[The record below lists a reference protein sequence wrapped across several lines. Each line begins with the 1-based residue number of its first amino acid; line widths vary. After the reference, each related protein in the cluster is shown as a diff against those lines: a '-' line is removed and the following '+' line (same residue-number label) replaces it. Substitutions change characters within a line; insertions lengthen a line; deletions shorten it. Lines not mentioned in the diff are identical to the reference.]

1 MYLSSTDIRQHV
13 KLWGKL
19 LCEIPLLFFLPIIW
33 IMRNLL
39 SSQIRRKAISIWT
52 GAPIITVAKNCRV
65 ERLLG
70 FNSISIVSRTY
81 FITDE
86 FDYDLARLAKGN
98 HLLSI
103 LYTYAAFLLVCLMA
117 VQVHTYVDGGLLPS
131 HQRRRFNPLELCAY
145 RLLGIKL
152 LVWTYGADV
161 RTHRRTI
168 ALGKPNCCTDCDQVG
183 VACICDDKL
192 GAANYRRVYRAAA
205 GVFSMGDMLEYTPAS
220 RNDLF
225 FWPID
230 LDADHGRRYA
240 PTYPALGPSKPLRV
254 VHAPNHRMFKGT
266 RYLEKAV
273 AKFRSEGV
281 AIDLVLAEHL
291 PNQAALE
298 LYRSADL
305 IFDQCLIGFHGYF
318 ALEGMALGK
327 PVMCFV
333 RDRQRYL
340 LAPDECPLIEADVVH
355 LTDQLRQWA
364 TIDRAELQSIGM
376 QSRAYIEKYYSYRAF
391 SGRLRKAYQ
400 DMGLM

>member
-1 MYLSSTDIRQHV
+1 MSLSSTDIRQHV
-13 KLWGKL
+13 KLLGKL
-19 LCEIPLLFFLPIIW
+19 LCEIPLLLLLPIIW
-33 IMRNLL
+33 IIRKLL

-70 FNSISIVSRTY
+70 FNSISVVSRTY
-81 FITDE
+81 FITNE

-98 HLLSI
+98 PLLSI
-103 LYTYAAFLLVCLMA
+103 LYTYAAFLQICLMA
-117 VQVHTYVDGGLLPS
+117 VQVHAYADGGLLPS

-152 LVWTYGADV
+152 LIWTYGADV
-161 RTHRRTI
+161 RTRLRTI
-168 ALGKPNCCTDCDQVG
+168 ALGEPNCCTDCDQVG
-183 VACICDDKL
+183 IACICDDTL
-192 GAANYRRVYRAAA
+192 GAANFRRVRQAAA
-205 GVFSMGDMLEYTPAS
+205 GVFSMGDMLEYTPGS

-230 LDADHGRRYA
+230 LAADHGRRYA
-240 PTYPALGPSKPLRV
+240 PAYPSHDPGKPLRV

-266 RYLEKAV
+266 RYLEKGV
-273 AKFRSEGV
+273 AQLRSEGV

-291 PNQAALE
+291 PNQKALE

-327 PVMCFV
+327 PVMCFI

-340 LAPDECPLIEADVVH
+340 LAPDECPIIDVDLAH
-355 LTDQLRQWA
+355 LTDRLRRWA
-364 TIDRAELQSIGM
+364 TSDRTELQSIGTK
-376 QSRAYIEKYYSYRAF
+376 SRAYVEKYYSYHAF
-391 SGRLRKAYQ
+391 SGRLKAAYQ

>member
-1 MYLSSTDIRQHV
+1 
-13 KLWGKL
+13 
-19 LCEIPLLFFLPIIW
+19 
-33 IMRNLL
+33 MRNLL